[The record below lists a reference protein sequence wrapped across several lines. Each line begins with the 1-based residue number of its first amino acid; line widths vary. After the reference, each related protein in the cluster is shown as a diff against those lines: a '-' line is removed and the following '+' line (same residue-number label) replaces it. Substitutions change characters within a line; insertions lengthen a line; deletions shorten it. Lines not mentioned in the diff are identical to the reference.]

1 MTLGLKNSMTVEQA
15 MQLVKNTATA
25 VERWGKQAN
34 PPYSVNQMMAAIAV
48 LAGKVDLEGPTKE
61 ELTKVKRQL
70 AACEARVAKLS
81 KPRKASKGNPVPDFV
96 ED

>member
-1 MTLGLKNSMTVEQA
+1 MTLGMKDSMTYEQA
-15 MQLVKNTATA
+15 LALVKNTAGA

-34 PPYSVNQMMAAIAV
+34 PPYSQNQMMAAIAV
-48 LAGKVDLEGPTKE
+48 LAGKVDIEGPTKE
-61 ELTKVKRQL
+61 ELTKVRRQL

-81 KPRKASKGNPVPDFV
+81 KPKKASRGNPVPDHI